1 MSQNKSSG
9 GVRALEI
16 ILGLIAIAIGVIILI
31 YPGLAIATIIFL
43 LGIALLLVGLFRFF
57 WGLVARNIS
66 GGARAAAILIGL
78 IAIAVAAI
86 VILYPSYAAITL
98 VVFIA
103 IAVLIYG
110 VGRIAIGATAP
121 QLGGGI
127 RGLLIGT
134 GLLMV
139 IIGLLVLFYPGLG
152 IAFLAVLL
160 SIAFLFIGIESIA
173 AGAVGARYVPQVP
186 SGSTM
191 TQ

>member
-110 VGRIAIGATAP
+110 VGRIAIGATAR

-127 RGLLIGT
+127 RGLLVGT

>member
-16 ILGLIAIAIGVIILI
+16 ILGLIAIVIGVYILI
-31 YPGLAIATIIFL
+31 YPGLAIATIVFL
-43 LGIALLLVGLFRFF
+43 LGIALLFVGLFRFF
-57 WGLVARNIS
+57 WGLLARGIP
-66 GGARAAAILIGL
+66 GAARAAAILIGL

-86 VILYPSYAAITL
+86 VILYPSFAVVTL

-110 VGRIAIGATAP
+110 VGRIAIGATAG

-127 RGLLIGT
+127 RGLLVGT

-152 IAFLAVLL
+152 VAFLAVLL
-160 SIAFLFIGIESIA
+160 SIAFIFIGIESIA
-173 AGAVGARYVPQVP
+173 AGAVGARYVPGVP
-186 SGSTM
+186 MSET
-191 TQ
+191 

>member
-127 RGLLIGT
+127 RGLLVGT

>member
-110 VGRIAIGATAP
+110 VGRIAIGATAR

-127 RGLLIGT
+127 RGLLVGT
-134 GLLMV
+134 GLLMA